1 MALLGLTSCDL
12 REEKK
17 RMPRAEGAKD
27 AEEEVVFPGG
37 RDERLGGCTFFFTL
51 ARLGYLCERERKE
64 KKRVLARRT
73 LGTLRGFLPWRA
85 ERKVH
90 TRSFSYLCASWRA
103 SREKNLFLKRMARFM
118 LLRKV
123 IG

>member
-73 LGTLRGFLPWRA
+73 LGTRRGGDFVPWRA
-85 ERKVH
+85 RLFLLCV
-90 TRSFSYLCASWRA
+90 TWRSLREKKEF
-103 SREKNLFLKRMARFM
+103 SREENFLFKKRMAGFM
-118 LLRKV
+118 Q
-123 IG
+123 